1 MDRRENRRRGK
12 LVAGPRISNAW
23 PVRLAVASPAPQP
36 PWIMIAVP
44 KASAR
49 HRFSSEGAAGF
60 GAVFVDSQ
68 SAGRVDAL
76 QRPSAPAPP
85 PQSSAAR
92 RREGEPA
99 QRSNRAAD
107 IDGGGGGWL
116 CAERGHVITAN
127 FRGSGRLLV
136 RPIGPPMARAGEA
149 FALVF
154 AGMFAMCMLRLAYLW
169 LRWFLR
175 GRPGGVMG
183 LRDIALRE
191 IAPPPLAEDASSEEE
206 EEEAEQ
212 PAPAAVAAPR
222 TVETIRQQT

>member
-1 MDRRENRRRGK
+1 
-12 LVAGPRISNAW
+12 
-23 PVRLAVASPAPQP
+23 
-36 PWIMIAVP
+36 
-44 KASAR
+44 
-49 HRFSSEGAAGF
+49 
-60 GAVFVDSQ
+60 
-68 SAGRVDAL
+68 
-76 QRPSAPAPP
+76 
-85 PQSSAAR
+85 
-92 RREGEPA
+92 
-99 QRSNRAAD
+99 
-107 IDGGGGGWL
+107 
-116 CAERGHVITAN
+116 
-127 FRGSGRLLV
+127 
-136 RPIGPPMARAGEA
+136 MARAGEA

-191 IAPPPLAEDASSEEE
+191 IAPPPLAEDESSEEE